1 MSGRPHSLAPRSRG
15 TSRGPGP
22 ARRFLWPALAAIC
35 VLTIVGEIAYAIGP
49 HVEDMARLLGGGRA
63 LLSGQPPGRLLAV
76 YPPSSVVQYLPLA
89 MLPIGVAEFL
99 TRLATAC
106 ILVWMVAS
114 FGRDDDGRIEP
125 WALVLLVSPPAINAV
140 RLDQFNAAL
149 ALFALIVAWRLLRSG
164 RPLLAG
170 LVAGIAA
177 TRPLNALPVGLG
189 LIGAAGRGQRLRLL
203 AGSTAFVGMTLAASF
218 AWDPNLFR
226 DIVTT
231 SEHRSLVGVV
241 GFMRT
246 EFGVIGVCVWL
257 VIVGMLCMT
266 LSNGLRDRPR
276 DAFVLVLAVSTFAV
290 HLGGPYAALFAL
302 PAVARL
308 AATVSPWWAVAT
320 TLGYATLVTVASPL
334 TLAWAIHGDVV
345 FALVLAPLGFAAASV
360 SLVYGRMR
368 VPERA
373 LTLAPQPLLV
383 SVSEDGRFA
392 LGDGVVA

>member
-1 MSGRPHSLAPRSRG
+1 MRGRPHFLVPRSSG
-15 TSRGPGP
+15 TSRRPST
-22 ARRFLWPALAAIC
+22 ARRLLWPALAAIC
-35 VLTIVGEIAYAIGP
+35 VLTIVGEIAYAIAP
-49 HVEDMARLLGGGRA
+49 HVQDMARLLGGGRA
-63 LLSGQPPGRLLAV
+63 MLSGQPPGGLLAA

-89 MLPIGVAEFL
+89 MLPVGVAEFL

-106 ILVWMVAS
+106 ILIWMVAS

-125 WALVLLVSPPAINAV
+125 WSLVLLVSPPAINAV

-149 ALFALIVAWRLLRSG
+149 ALLALILAWRLLRSG

-177 TRPLNALPVGLG
+177 TRPLNAIPVGLG

-203 AGSTAFVGMTLAASF
+203 AGGTAFVGMTLAASF

-246 EFGVIGVCVWL
+246 EFGVLGVCVWL
-257 VIVGMLCMT
+257 VVVGMLCMT

-290 HLGGPYAALFAL
+290 HLGGPYAAIFAL

-320 TLGYATLVTVASPL
+320 TLGYASLVTVASPL
-334 TLAWAIHGDVV
+334 TSAWGMHTDVV
-345 FALVLAPLGFAAASV
+345 LALVIAPLAFAAASV
-360 SLVYGRMR
+360 SLVYTRKR

-373 LTLAPQPLLV
+373 LTLAPHPLLA
-383 SVSEDGRFA
+383 R
-392 LGDGVVA
+392 

>member
-1 MSGRPHSLAPRSRG
+1 
-15 TSRGPGP
+15 
-22 ARRFLWPALAAIC
+22 
-35 VLTIVGEIAYAIGP
+35 VLTIVGQIAYAIAP

-63 LLSGQPPGRLLAV
+63 MLSGQPPGGLLAV

-89 MLPIGVAEFL
+89 MLPVGVAEFL
-99 TRLATAC
+99 TRVATAC
-106 ILVWMVAS
+106 ILIWMVAS

-149 ALFALIVAWRLLRSG
+149 ALLVLIVAWRLLRSG

-170 LVAGIAA
+170 LVAGVAA
-177 TRPLNALPVGLG
+177 TRPLNAIPVGLG

-203 AGSTAFVGMTLAASF
+203 AGGTAFVGITLAASF

-246 EFGVIGVCVWL
+246 EFGVVGVCVWL
-257 VIVGMLCMT
+257 VVVGILCTT

-290 HLGGPYAALFAL
+290 HLGGPYAAIFVL

-320 TLGYATLVTVASPL
+320 TLGYASLVTVASPL
-334 TLAWAIHGDVV
+334 TLAWAMHTDVV
-345 FALVLAPLGFAAASV
+345 FALVMAPLAFAAASV
-360 SLVYGRMR
+360 SLVYGRR
-368 VPERA
+368 QVPERA
-373 LTLAPQPLLV
+373 LTLAPNPLPA
-383 SVSEDGRFA
+383 G
-392 LGDGVVA
+392 

>member
-1 MSGRPHSLAPRSRG
+1 
-15 TSRGPGP
+15 
-22 ARRFLWPALAAIC
+22 
-35 VLTIVGEIAYAIGP
+35 
-49 HVEDMARLLGGGRA
+49 MARLLGGGRA
-63 LLSGQPPGRLLAV
+63 LLSGQPPPGRLLAV

-89 MLPIGVAEFL
+89 MLPVGVAEFL

-125 WALVLLVSPPAINAV
+125 WSLVLLVSPPAINAV

-149 ALFALIVAWRLLRSG
+149 ALFALIVAWHLLRSG

-177 TRPLNALPVGLG
+177 TRPLSAVPIGLG
-189 LIGAAGRGQRLRLL
+189 LIGAAGRGQRVRLL
-203 AGSTAFVGMTLAASF
+203 AGGMAFVGMTLAAGV

-231 SEHRSLVGVV
+231 SEHRSLVGLV

-246 EFGVIGVCVWL
+246 EFGMVGVCVWL
-257 VIVGMLCMT
+257 ALVGLLCMT

-290 HLGGPYAALFAL
+290 HLGGPYAAIFVL
-302 PAVARL
+302 PALARL

-320 TLGYATLVTVASPL
+320 TLSYAALVTLASPL

-345 FALVLAPLGFAAASV
+345 FALVMAPLAFAAAATW
-360 SLVYGRMR
+360 LVYQRR
-368 VPERA
+368 RLPERA
-373 LTLAPQPLLV
+373 LSMAPHPLLARAA
-383 SVSEDGRFA
+383 EDNRFA
-392 LGDGVVA
+392 VGEAIA